1 LFFFFGKAAFGIRLG
16 HWRMIS
22 DVSSFDGS
30 ADGMEDQFID
40 DSNSNSNDLLL
51 GRVSSGACLEW
62 FFFGCFD
69 LEGRFR
75 V

>member
-40 DSNSNSNDLLL
+40 DSNSNSNDL
-51 GRVSSGACLEW
+51 

-69 LEGRFR
+69 LEGGFR